1 MPSAERVEQFMAMVE
16 AGEYVAALETF
27 YVEDAATSENGARPR
42 VGRDI
47 LIAEEYKTLA
57 RNKAVRGTRLDA
69 PAIDG
74 DRVAIA
80 WRFEFDG
87 LDGVTRAM
95 EEIAWQRWSG
105 DRIAEERF
113 FYDPRQ
119 LITPMA
125 AG

>member
-1 MPSAERVEQFMAMVE
+1 MPDVRRVEQFMTMVE
-16 AGEYVAALETF
+16 AGDYVAALETF
-27 YVEDAATSENGARPR
+27 YAEDAATSENGAPPR
-42 VGRDI
+42 VGRNA
-47 LIAEEYKTLA
+47 LIAAEHKTLA
-57 RNKAVRGTRLDA
+57 RNNAVRGKRLSA
-69 PAIDG
+69 PSIDG

-87 LDGVTRAM
+87 LDGITRAM

-119 LITPMA
+119 LAAPMA
-125 AG
+125 TG